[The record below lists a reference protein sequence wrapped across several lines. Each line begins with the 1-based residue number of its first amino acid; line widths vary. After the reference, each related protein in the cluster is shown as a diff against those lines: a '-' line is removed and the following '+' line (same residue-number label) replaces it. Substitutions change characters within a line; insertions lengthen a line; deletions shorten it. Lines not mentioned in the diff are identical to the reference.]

1 MTNEPTKSPCNEP
14 GQWDTSDP
22 ERAEGPMRAKMER
35 LSRVID
41 RLTDDELLTCLHGA
55 CELANNAK
63 RMVGPDGQGTTLSFL
78 LDCGVSVLLAEWMKR
93 GHSING

>member
-1 MTNEPTKSPCNEP
+1 
-14 GQWDTSDP
+14 
-22 ERAEGPMRAKMER
+22 MRAKMER

-41 RLTDDELLTCLHGA
+41 HLTDDELGTCLHGA